1 MRLTFLSR
9 WTASGITRKFVWIN
23 LLLFFLAIVLTIL
36 TAFAITITSGVRA
49 YVAGE
54 GFYAKYQ
61 KDASYDLRRYVLE
74 GNETDYRKF
83 EENLK
88 VPLGDGKARR
98 ALDQPRPDMAAASQ
112 FFREGQNDE
121 DDIPTLIRLFL
132 VLRRVA
138 FMNTAIQ
145 IWHDGDQQINQLRQ
159 LGREAHLKLS
169 GGTLSSVEKENLVA
183 RIDALNDKLFFLE
196 NTFSRTLGAGTR
208 WVARDVLAV
217 LLVSDL
223 AFLVFGSAVFTL
235 LSRSVVKEIDRIA
248 EAVDGIAH
256 GNLSARCMIEGSDE
270 LARLARGV
278 NQMAS
283 NIESTQHE
291 LRAARDSALQATR
304 LKSQF
309 LANMSHE
316 IRTPLNVVLGYTEL
330 LAEEF
335 GTNENTDVREYLDA
349 IHRASMRLYRTIEG
363 ILDFSKIEA
372 GAFEVYPQP
381 MQLPLVLERHIK
393 DLQILAARK
402 NIQLRCV
409 IEEPTAAILFDER
422 CLTGAL
428 TNLLQNAIKFTE
440 KKGSVTA
447 RLYRGSEG
455 LLRITISDTG
465 VGIEPSY
472 LPHLFEPFSQE
483 QTGYARAFEGNG
495 LGLALT
501 KRYLQLNGATLE
513 VESRK
518 GQGSTFTISFGRSAE
533 LAAGL
538 EKAVMGANN
547 SGKAQSSNGKGP
559 CILLVEDDLDH
570 QGLMRTIL
578 NAHFDVRVAA
588 SASGAR
594 TVLAEGGPAIKLII
608 MDFSLQGKEDG
619 VTLARSL
626 HSDTR
631 YANIPIVALTAHTSV
646 EDRNRAM
653 ASGFA
658 AFLTKPVDRAELFQT
673 LAQLLPID
681 NQLRSY
687 STI

>member
-9 WTASGITRKFVWIN
+9 WTAPGITRKFVSVN
-23 LLLFFLAIVLTIL
+23 LLLFFLAIALTML

-61 KDASYDLRRYVLE
+61 KDAVYDLRRYVLE
-74 GNETDYRKF
+74 GNETNYRRF

-98 ALDQPRPDMAAASQ
+98 ALDQPRPDIAAATQ

-121 DDIPTLIRLFL
+121 DDIPALIKLFL
-132 VLRRVA
+132 VLRHVA

-159 LGREAHLKLS
+159 LGLEAHLKLS
-169 GGTLSSVEKENLVA
+169 GGTLSSVKKEKLVA
-183 RIDALNDKLFFLE
+183 RIDALNDKLIFLE

-223 AFLVFGSAVFTL
+223 AFLVFGSVVFTL
-235 LSRSVVKEIDRIA
+235 LGRSVVKEIDRVGQV
-248 EAVDGIAH
+248 VDGIAH
-256 GNLSARCMIEGSDE
+256 GNLSARCVIDGGDE
-270 LARLARGV
+270 LARLAKGV

-283 NIESTQHE
+283 NIQSTQHE

-330 LAEEF
+330 LAEEI
-335 GTNENTDVREYLDA
+335 GTNENTHVREYLDA
-349 IHRASMRLYRTIEG
+349 IHRASMRLCRTIEG

-372 GAFEVYPQP
+372 GVFEICRQP

-402 NIQLRCV
+402 EIQLRCV
-409 IEEPTAAILFDER
+409 IEEPTAAVLFDES

-428 TNLLQNAIKFTE
+428 TNLLQNAIKFTGE
-440 KKGSVTA
+440 GGSVTV
-447 RLYRGSEG
+447 RLYRGSGG
-455 LLRITISDTG
+455 LEIAISDTG

-472 LPHLFEPFSQE
+472 LPHLGEPFSQE

-518 GQGSTFTISFGRSAE
+518 GHGSTFTISFAPSSE
-533 LAAGL
+533 LTAAP
-538 EKAVMGANN
+538 EKALKGADN

-559 CILLVEDDLDH
+559 RILLVEDDLDH

-578 NAHFDVRVAA
+578 NARFDVRLAS

-594 TVLAEGGPAIKLII
+594 KVLAEGGPAIDLII

-619 VTLARSL
+619 VTLARNL

-631 YANIPIVALTAHTSV
+631 YAKIPIVALTAHASV
-646 EDRNRAM
+646 EDRDRAM
-653 ASGFA
+653 ANGFA

-673 LAQLLPID
+673 LSQLVPVD
-681 NQLRSY
+681 DQLRSY
-687 STI
+687 SAI